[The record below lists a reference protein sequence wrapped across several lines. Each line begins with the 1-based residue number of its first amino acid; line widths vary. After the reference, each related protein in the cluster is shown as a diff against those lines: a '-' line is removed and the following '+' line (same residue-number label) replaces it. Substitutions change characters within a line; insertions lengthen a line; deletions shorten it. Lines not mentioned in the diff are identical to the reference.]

1 MRRHHT
7 ISLLKQNKLDYSLKL
22 LKLQFGGHWFH
33 SNEVEMAVHEWW
45 GFLNLHQ
52 DGKNASMCLGLM
64 LKKNDPYMGKMRTLN
79 TVMTYHL
86 IFMI

>member
-1 MRRHHT
+1 
-7 ISLLKQNKLDYSLKL
+7 
-22 LKLQFGGHWFH
+22 
-33 SNEVEMAVHEWW
+33 MAVHEWW